1 MRIYPETFG
10 FLKKLV
16 ENNNREWFQQHKSEH
31 DKARENVIEF
41 AAELIRAL
49 HHADPQV
56 NADLDPK
63 RCVQRIYR
71 DIRFRKD
78 KTPYKNNFGVSIPTS
93 GPKNGGVEYYFQIQ
107 PGRSLIA
114 GGYWMPEADHL
125 KAIRQ
130 EIDYNAGELKSIINE
145 PGFRDIFGDFTKQ
158 EQLKT
163 VPREYSADNE
173 NIDLLKLKNFIVLHQ
188 IKDKELAKPNAINY
202 LASVCAKIYP
212 LNVFLRNAININH

>member
-1 MRIYPETFG
+1 MRINPETFD
-10 FLKKLV
+10 FLKRLV
-16 ENNNREWFQQHKSEH
+16 ENNNREWFQQHKGEH
-31 DKARENVIEF
+31 DNARENVIEF
-41 AAELIRAL
+41 TKELIKAL

-56 NADLDPK
+56 NIDLDPK

-93 GPKNGGVEYYFQIQ
+93 GPKNGGVEYYFQVQ
-107 PGRSLIA
+107 PGKSIIA
-114 GGYWMPEADHL
+114 GGYWMPETDNL

-130 EIDYNAGELKSIINE
+130 EIDYNAQALKSIIDE
-145 PGFRDIFGDFTKQ
+145 AEFKKLFGDFRKQ

-173 NIDLLKLKNFIVLHQ
+173 NIDLLKLKNFIAWHQ
-188 IKDKELAKPNAINY
+188 IKDRDLTGPKAIDY
-202 LASVCAKIYP
+202 LASVCSKIYP
-212 LNVFLRNAININH
+212 LNVFLRSAIHNP